1 MALLGIDELNLID
14 TYFDEMELSEE
25 DKKNRVDLCEDLFYI
40 YYYVFALISTD
51 FRLRKPIDIKEY
63 TDKLAERF
71 KDVLDATE
79 YAKVVI
85 DEEIANYIDEISK
98 NLVES
103 TLRNLPVED
112 EEDNLDDIV
121 RPASPYWS
129 STERA
134 IRVAEDM
141 TNVIANYKELQ
152 DKIAEGYTHKT
163 WVSILDT
170 HTRESHWLAWG
181 KTVPI
186 NKPFTIGSSLM
197 MCPCDHTAP
206 AREIV
211 NCRCRLI
218 YSNDKNYGVNSLF
231 ASGGNIKFDILKF
244 DKEAVDYYENTRR
257 RNDDVLKI
265 SNNTSFSYEQIEI
278 IKNHIFVN
286 KHLLDDGYRRY
297 DADRDMAVAW
307 QRLINGRY
315 ENRDITL
322 LNHELVENDLE
333 KAYNMPYREAHVL
346 ANERYNWEKEI
357 EELPEGYEDVSLD
370 DLIKE
375 EGR

>member
-25 DKKNRVDLCEDLFYI
+25 DKENRVDLCEDLFYI
-40 YYYVFALISTD
+40 YYYIFALISTD
-51 FRLRKPIDIKEY
+51 FRLKKSVDIKEY
-63 TDKLAERF
+63 TDKLSERF
-71 KDVLDATE
+71 KAVLDATE
-79 YAKVVI
+79 YADLI
-85 DEEIANYIDEISK
+85 NDEEIIDYIDDISK

-103 TLRNLPVED
+103 TLRNLPVGD

-121 RPASPYWS
+121 RPVSPYWS

-211 NCRCRLI
+211 NCRCKLVYSI
-218 YSNDKNYGVNSLF
+218 KSNILKEEVPSSNDDDFTIVN
-231 ASGGNIKFDILKF
+231 
-244 DKEAVDYYENTRR
+244 
-257 RNDDVLKI
+257 
-265 SNNTSFSYEQIEI
+265 
-278 IKNHIFVN
+278 
-286 KHLLDDGYRRY
+286 
-297 DADRDMAVAW
+297 
-307 QRLINGRY
+307 
-315 ENRDITL
+315 
-322 LNHELVENDLE
+322 
-333 KAYNMPYREAHVL
+333 
-346 ANERYNWEKEI
+346 
-357 EELPEGYEDVSLD
+357 
-370 DLIKE
+370 
-375 EGR
+375 

>member
-40 YYYVFALISTD
+40 YYYIFALISTD

-197 MCPCDHTAP
+197 MCPCEYTAP

-211 NCRCRLI
+211 NCRCKLLF
-218 YSNDKNYGVNSLF
+218 YKDNDKQLILPKFVKGGYTNHLAERLEERGITTQEVSDTLEHPLHITETKYNKDNEPAQLYIGNGLIVCYNPLK
-231 ASGGNIKFDILKF
+231 ASIPTVWK
-244 DKEAVDYYENTRR
+244 
-257 RNDDVLKI
+257 
-265 SNNTSFSYEQIEI
+265 
-278 IKNHIFVN
+278 
-286 KHLLDDGYRRY
+286 
-297 DADRDMAVAW
+297 
-307 QRLINGRY
+307 
-315 ENRDITL
+315 
-322 LNHELVENDLE
+322 
-333 KAYNMPYREAHVL
+333 
-346 ANERYNWEKEI
+346 ANEKTIERYK
-357 EELPEGYEDVSLD
+357 
-370 DLIKE
+370 KK
-375 EGR
+375 